1 MGDVFTLTLP
11 LLLCLV
17 PLAMVV
23 TAWQLHRR
31 LTPPLPPRRAARFQ
45 CGLLSGI
52 LCTPITMSLW
62 IDSFPLI
69 RVGND
74 YSDKLLDWAF
84 YAAIVAGLLSAAL
97 AFSGRGWP
105 RILLVGSGLL
115 SFLLICGGF
124 IQNGV

>member
-17 PLAMVV
+17 SLALVV
-23 TAWQLHRR
+23 TAWQLYRR

-45 CGLLSGI
+45 GGLLSGI

-84 YAAIVAGLLSAAL
+84 YAAIVAGLLSTAL

-105 RILLVGSGLL
+105 RTLLVGSGLL
-115 SFLLICGGF
+115 SFLLIWGGF